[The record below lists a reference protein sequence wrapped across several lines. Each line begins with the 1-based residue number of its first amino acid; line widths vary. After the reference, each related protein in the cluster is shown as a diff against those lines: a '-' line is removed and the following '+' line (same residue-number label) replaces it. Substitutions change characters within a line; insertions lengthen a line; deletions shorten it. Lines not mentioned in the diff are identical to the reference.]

1 MRPSLI
7 DRLFSKINFDGP
19 IPPLHPD
26 MSACWLWTGWKRPTR
41 NRRNGTVRKVY
52 GGIDAKIDGVPKK
65 LYPHR
70 VMFEHA
76 NGRKLG
82 EWELVNHKC
91 HVQLCVNPMHLE
103 ATDISGNA
111 LDTAARA
118 AAALGVG

>member
-1 MRPSLI
+1 MRSLI

-26 MSACWLWTGWKRPTR
+26 MSPCWIWTGAKRPTR
-41 NRRNGTVRKVY
+41 NRRDGTVRKVY
-52 GGIDAKIDGVPKK
+52 GKINDGKQQ

-76 NGRKLG
+76 NGRKLE

-118 AAALGVG
+118 AAALEVG